1 MKSGGFP
8 GLQNQCDLTA
18 SGRVG
23 SIPIHSRQL
32 FRHLW
37 VAALV
42 VDCLL
47 VSAHAAAA
55 QKPDTTRARA
65 DTIRRR
71 ADTTHART
79 DTTRPPATSRRRSAT
94 PAIPDSLKPPLSPRR
109 AFLYSAI
116 IPGYAQAKLGRNKA
130 AAVMLTV
137 EAMAIAMIRESQ
149 ADVRAARAMSGD
161 SVVVSYVDTKGDS
174 LAQPVIV
181 ARRFDVPYVHVRQ
194 AHVEDWVAFLI
205 ANHLFSGADAFVAAN
220 LWDVPAQLQIRVLPG
235 GGASIGAKLTW

>member
-23 SIPIHSRQL
+23 SIPIHSRQFSL
-32 FRHLW
+32 QPRM
-37 VAALV
+37 AAFVIAVLIV
-42 VDCLL
+42 LANV
-47 VSAHAAAA
+47 AAA
-55 QKPDTTRARA
+55 QKPDTIRARPDSARRGTDTTTRARP
-65 DTIRRR
+65 DTARRRR
-71 ADTTHART
+71 AAV
-79 DTTRPPATSRRRSAT
+79 
-94 PAIPDSLKPPLSPRR
+94 PAIPDSLKPPLSPRK

-137 EAMAIAMIRESQ
+137 EAIAIAMIRESQ
-149 ADVRAARAMSGD
+149 ADVREARAMSGD
-161 SVVVSYVDTKGDS
+161 SVVVSYVNPTTGDS
-174 LAQPVIV
+174 ALQPLIG
-181 ARRFDVPYVHVRQ
+181 RRFDVPYVHVRQ

-220 LWDVPAQLQIRVLPG
+220 LWDVPGQLQIRVIPG
-235 GGASIGAKLTW
+235 GATIGAKLTW